1 MGGTKLLETTQGASK
16 RRSWGGAN
24 AGHMGT
30 EARTGRLRQGLMG
43 ARPTLGQELL
53 GFGIPVAYLREGAGA
68 EQGWD
73 LIVSDLR
80 RGRGLH
86 WGAGSRRQEPAGQRL
101 RQGL

>member
-1 MGGTKLLETTQGASK
+1 
-16 RRSWGGAN
+16 
-24 AGHMGT
+24 
-30 EARTGRLRQGLMG
+30 MG

-68 EQGWD
+68 EQG
-73 LIVSDLR
+73 
-80 RGRGLH
+80 RGLH